1 MNVERI
7 RQAVVASHDRDAV
20 VAAWRR
26 EFGLGAP
33 HDDPGVA
40 AFGLI
45 NGVVPVGDAFLEV
58 VTPSREGTAV
68 GRHLARHGG
77 DCGYMV
83 IAQVTDMAAVRA
95 HLAGRGVR
103 TVWSVDLDDISA
115 THAHPADTGAALVSF
130 DQPVP
135 PSSWRW
141 GGADWTD
148 RSRTRLVT
156 GLAGVR
162 IAGPD
167 PEALRDRWARVLDVV
182 PDGRR
187 LPLPDGS
194 YVEVEAREKAGMTGV
209 DLWAAAGQPA
219 RRVTIAG
226 TEFRV
231 VLR

>member
-1 MNVERI
+1 
-7 RQAVVASHDRDAV
+7 
-20 VAAWRR
+20 
-26 EFGLGAP
+26 
-33 HDDPGVA
+33 
-40 AFGLI
+40 
-45 NGVVPVGDAFLEV
+45 
-58 VTPSREGTAV
+58 
-68 GRHLARHGG
+68 
-77 DCGYMV
+77 MV
-83 IAQVTDMAAVRA
+83 IAQVTDMAAARA

-194 YVEVEAREKAGMTGV
+194 YVEVERREKAGMTGI

-231 VLR
+231 VVR